1 MADAVA
7 ARPGRW
13 HEDISAFADDNGLKK
28 VLVLSSGSF
37 VPSFRRALLTF
48 LLSEVHV
55 DVELGVSQ
63 TILPLRGISRW
74 DSCPALRDSC
84 KFLGGKPQLSHGRD
98 SCVWPAQ

>member
-37 VPSFRRALLTF
+37 VPSFRSNRIIMSRVLF
-48 LLSEVHV
+48 L
-55 DVELGVSQ
+55 
-63 TILPLRGISRW
+63 P
-74 DSCPALRDSC
+74 
-84 KFLGGKPQLSHGRD
+84 FY
-98 SCVWPAQ
+98 